1 MDWIPAEANCFIC
14 FSLSFNLISHLFSYC
29 SQIILLPLQHT
40 FLCTVNPFFFYILE
54 TNKTWFQ
61 LIAGIQCQSAPFVP
75 GHNLVGEGFDVV
87 TLQRKGAYMI
97 DVKTYLNQNGT
108 CTLCSNSLQGER
120 MEKLPL
126 SVVDW
131 RTFRQC
137 VTDIYTSTH
146 TSVRYCVIKHHIT
159 EWSHSVN
166 LCKVGLNLA
175 KFANL
180 DVGGTASSAY
190 KFATERTREDRSSF
204 SIHRVT
210 CSYYRYRVSNSP
222 TLSPEFKNDLARL
235 PGVYNSSTKEQYSQL
250 IHTYGTHYIRQVYL
264 GGRLRRITA
273 ARTCLSSLNG
283 LSSSEVHSCLS
294 LGISVALGKLTLSGS
309 RQSCNKVLQNQVTSS
324 LYSTGL
330 HQHYT
335 EVVGGTG
342 WLGEFA
348 LARNDSLGFINW
360 LKTLKDHPDIVSYSL
375 RPMYELMPSEEQKA
389 GMKAAIEQY
398 IQDNGVKKSTAAPT
412 CGRNIPNLNPNCC
425 PKEASKGTLVVT
437 IVRAWNLKG
446 DLMGRTEGYAKMWY
460 GSFYQRTNFI
470 RSNNPTWNARYNL
483 GKVNTNLGLSVEVWD
498 KDLRNDD
505 RLGGCTWYPVQ
516 GTHTVTCP
524 TQGGRGG
531 FQVQYSL
538 TCDRYLTGDKCH
550 RYSPSPN

>member
-1 MDWIPAEANCFIC
+1 MLW
-14 FSLSFNLISHLFSYC
+14 LIS
-29 SQIILLPLQHT
+29 PLV
-40 FLCTVNPFFFYILE
+40 LSC
-54 TNKTWFQ
+54 
-61 LIAGIQCQSAPFVP
+61 LIGNNSQCQSAPFVP

-250 IHTYGTHYIRQVYL
+250 IHTYGTHYIRQV
-264 GGRLRRITA
+264 
-273 ARTCLSSLNG
+273 
-283 LSSSEVHSCLS
+283 HSCLS

-446 DLMGRTEGYAKMWY
+446 DLMAILFCVFIFL
-460 GSFYQRTNFI
+460 SFV
-470 RSNNPTWNARYNL
+470 
-483 GKVNTNLGLSVEVWD
+483 KVNTNLGLSVEVWD

>member
-1 MDWIPAEANCFIC
+1 MGNWSLRYASLPCFFI
-14 FSLSFNLISHLFSYC
+14 FI
-29 SQIILLPLQHT
+29 
-40 FLCTVNPFFFYILE
+40 
-54 TNKTWFQ
+54 
-61 LIAGIQCQSAPFVP
+61 SAPFVP

-166 LCKVGLNLA
+166 LCK
-175 KFANL
+175 
-180 DVGGTASSAY
+180 
-190 KFATERTREDRSSF
+190 ATTH
-204 SIHRVT
+204 I
-210 CSYYRYRVSNSP
+210 YRVSNSP

-250 IHTYGTHYIRQVYL
+250 IHTYGTHYIRQ
-264 GGRLRRITA
+264 
-273 ARTCLSSLNG
+273 
-283 LSSSEVHSCLS
+283 VHSCLS

-437 IVRAWNLKG
+437 IVRTLGASTC
-446 DLMGRTEGYAKMWY
+446 DLTYRYAKMWY

-470 RSNNPTWNARYNL
+470 RSNNPTWNAPIL
-483 GKVNTNLGLSVEVWD
+483 FCVFIFLSFVKVNTNLGLSVEVWD

-538 TCDRYLTGDKCH
+538 TCDRYLTGDKSCPAGNEALRVRQLWDAQQGGH
-550 RYSPSPN
+550 VNALINYRRPLIGFPVRRLWTL

>member
-1 MDWIPAEANCFIC
+1 MPSFPALLLQCLC
-14 FSLSFNLISHLFSYC
+14 VLLSQPLVLSCLIGNNS
-29 SQIILLPLQHT
+29 
-40 FLCTVNPFFFYILE
+40 
-54 TNKTWFQ
+54 
-61 LIAGIQCQSAPFVP
+61 QCQSAPFVP

-283 LSSSEVHSCLS
+283 LSSSEVHVTHLDRAHSMGPFYFYYPKS
-294 LGISVALGKLTLSGS
+294 HITMT
-309 RQSCNKVLQNQVTSS
+309 NQVTSS

-446 DLMGRTEGYAKMWY
+446 DLMAILFCVFIFL
-460 GSFYQRTNFI
+460 SFV
-470 RSNNPTWNARYNL
+470 
-483 GKVNTNLGLSVEVWD
+483 KVNTNLGLSVEVWD

>member
-1 MDWIPAEANCFIC
+1 MVSAELNQCLC
-14 FSLSFNLISHLFSYC
+14 VLLSQPLVLSCLIGNNS
-29 SQIILLPLQHT
+29 
-40 FLCTVNPFFFYILE
+40 
-54 TNKTWFQ
+54 
-61 LIAGIQCQSAPFVP
+61 QCQSAPFVP

-146 TSVRYCVIKHHIT
+146 TS
-159 EWSHSVN
+159 
-166 LCKVGLNLA
+166 VGLNLA

-250 IHTYGTHYIRQVYL
+250 IHTYGTHYIRQVS
-264 GGRLRRITA
+264 TH
-273 ARTCLSSLNG
+273 THTHTHTHNSLTY
-283 LSSSEVHSCLS
+283 H
-294 LGISVALGKLTLSGS
+294 

-483 GKVNTNLGLSVEVWD
+483 GKVSQFSQDRFKKSQLNFIYVAPAHDKSHLVWNG
-498 KDLRNDD
+498 NDD

-531 FQVQYSL
+531 FQKTASSGSILVESSPLHSL
-538 TCDRYLTGDKCH
+538 HQVRSQSF
-550 RYSPSPN
+550 RSEVF